1 MVTRSDRFTI
11 NTKSRERYSD
21 FARNFDLNP
30 VTGFLAKITNE
41 NAVEQSM
48 YNLIMTGKGEVP
60 FESSLGS
67 TIRSSLF
74 ELNDERNRS
83 AIENSIKEAIQ
94 LHEPR
99 VDLDSVILTVPDNE
113 PNSVYVSI
121 RYSLVNI
128 ADEDFIFEFVVTRV
142 R

>member
-1 MVTRSDRFTI
+1 MVTRSDRFTV
-11 NTKSRERYSD
+11 NTKQRERYSD
-21 FARNFDLNP
+21 FARNFDQNP
-30 VTGFLAKITNE
+30 VTGFLAKVTNE
-41 NAVEQSM
+41 HAVEQSM
-48 YNLIMTGKGEVP
+48 YNLIMTNKGECP

-67 TIRSSLF
+67 TLRSSLF
-74 ELNDERNRS
+74 DLNDERNRQT
-83 AIENSIKEAIQ
+83 IENSIKEAIQ

-128 ADEDFIFEFVVTRV
+128 ADEDFVFEFVVTRV